1 MKNIHNNTEREFM
14 VCAEQQNKSDE
25 NKSKVLVVD
34 DHPIV
39 REGLADLIN
48 KEQDI
53 VVCGWAKDIPQTI
66 KAIKN
71 LKPDVVTVD
80 ISLEDAS
87 GLELIKEIKTRF
99 PGLPV
104 LALSMHQE
112 SFYAERAIRAGAK
125 GYITKQEATKKVIM
139 AIREVL
145 DGRLYLSER
154 MKEKL
159 LYSLIG
165 NNVPDAGSS
174 PIDRLTDRELEVFS
188 LLGQGRGTRQI
199 AEQLCLSAK
208 TIETYRSRIKEK
220 LNLNSGSE
228 LLRHAFQWVN
238 MQDKSDSS
246 N

>member
-1 MKNIHNNTEREFM
+1 M
-14 VCAEQQNKSDE
+14 VCAKQQNVSNE
-25 NKSKVLVVD
+25 NRRKVLIVD
-34 DHPIV
+34 DHPLV

-48 KEQDI
+48 KEKDI

-66 KAIKN
+66 KAIKK

-87 GLELIKEIKTRF
+87 GLDLMKDIKTRF

-112 SFYAERAIRAGAK
+112 SIYAERAIRAGAK
-125 GYITKQEATKKVIM
+125 GYITKQEATKKVIT
-139 AIREVL
+139 AIRKVL
-145 DGRLYLSER
+145 EGRLYLSET

-159 LYSLIG
+159 VYSLIG
-165 NNVPDAGSS
+165 NDESDAGTS
-174 PIDRLTDRELEVFS
+174 PIDRLTDRELEVFR
-188 LLGQGRGTRQI
+188 LIGQGKATRQI

-220 LNLNSGSE
+220 LNLSSGSE
-228 LLRHAFQWVN
+228 LLRCAFQWASR
-238 MQDKSDSS
+238 QDEAWFPKI
-246 N
+246 